1 MPKSRPLTLAELAQV
16 LPRIQ
21 ATLRQFTSTPSPIA
35 RAATPSANGHKATRG
50 PQPGAKA
57 ARIQDKLLG
66 LIAAA
71 KAGISFRDLVKKS
84 GLKESVAQYN
94 LRRLLHYKKAGV
106 VGMRTQAKWFVTK

>member
-1 MPKSRPLTLAELAQV
+1 MPKSRPLTLAELAHM

-21 ATLRQFTSTPSPIA
+21 ATLRQFTSASPLA

-66 LIAAA
+66 IIAGA
-71 KAGISFRDLVKKS
+71 KGGISFRELIKKS
-84 GLKESVAQYN
+84 GMTENAVKYN
-94 LRRLLHYKKAGV
+94 LRRLLHYRKARV
-106 VGMRTQAKWFVTK
+106 VGMRTQAKWFVSK

>member
-21 ATLRQFTSTPSPIA
+21 ATLRQFTSASSPIV
-35 RAATPSANGHKATRG
+35 RTAAPSANGRKATRG
-50 PQPGAKA
+50 PQPGVKA

-66 LIAAA
+66 IIAGA
-71 KAGISFRDLVKKS
+71 KGGISFRELIKKS
-84 GLKESVAQYN
+84 GMTENAVKYN
-94 LRRLLHYKKAGV
+94 LRRLLHYKKARV